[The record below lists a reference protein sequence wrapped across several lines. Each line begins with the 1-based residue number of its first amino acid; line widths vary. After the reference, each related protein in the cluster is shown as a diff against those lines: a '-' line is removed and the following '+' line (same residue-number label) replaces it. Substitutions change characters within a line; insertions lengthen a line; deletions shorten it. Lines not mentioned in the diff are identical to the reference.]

1 MNKINNY
8 IKKNLSFILTIFILV
23 QPFLDLFVSLSLNTL
38 VVPFNIGIVVRV
50 LFLLFIMYVSIFLYD
65 KKKLLV
71 YLLVLFLYTVFY
83 LVANINS
90 GGFSELH
97 GLVRILYFP
106 IMLLSLYSIKE
117 EFRISNMAF
126 VYSLF
131 IYIILIFIAN
141 ITGTSFQSYDIAKDG
156 SIGWFNSTNEVSVI
170 ITILIPIMI
179 IVFKGKGNFLL
190 KIFLTVLFLL
200 VISQIGT
207 KTPILGLFIIFFAL
221 FIWMVIVFIKNKRYG
236 YLISTFICVIVILVS
251 SILVVPKT
259 TFYKNIKIHLDYL
272 KVDSVFDVV
281 KDSYLFD
288 HFIFSQRITF
298 LEDISDKYENAT
310 IMEKLFGIGYVNDNG
325 NSYKSIEMDY
335 YDLYYSHGIIG
346 FIIIMGTY
354 LYILYRVFRSIPTKI
369 TFDRYMGYL
378 SLILI
383 LILSLFSGHVIV
395 SPSVSFVCVILI
407 INLINRNKKRLMFTA
422 YDLGVGGIESALVNL
437 LKFINYDKYNVDIYL
452 EKKRGARLSDL
463 PAFVNVFEFK
473 VSDNKNVLIRK
484 VINFLRQVF
493 FSIVNYNSYD
503 FSCCY
508 ATYSFSG
515 GKISKIAS
523 LNNSIYIHSNYKYV
537 YKNDSECLEFF
548 GKRRIFDFRKIFI
561 VSNEAKNDFL
571 SLYPGLEDRVLVFNN
586 FIDVD
591 GISELSKARVD
602 LIKRKNRKL
611 FVFVGRL
618 DDSSKRV
625 GRIINIVKNISD
637 VDLIIVGDGPDREK
651 YESLV
656 KKYKLGSRVTFVGKQ
671 SNPYPYIAMSDYL
684 ILTSVYEGFPVT
696 FLEAIVLHKPIIST
710 IDVSDDSIN
719 IGRDYGYII
728 SSDDDIMVD
737 DVRSILSNPHDI
749 KYKDLKS
756 IQKIRMKRL
765 EKIFDGGDID
775 A

>member
-8 IKKNLSFILTIFILV
+8 IRKNLSFILTIFILL
-23 QPFLDLFVSLSLNTL
+23 QPFLDLFVSLSLNTFVL
-38 VVPFNIGIVVRV
+38 PFNIGIVVRG
-50 LFLLFIMYVSIFLYD
+50 LFLFFIMYVSIFLYD

-97 GLVRILYFP
+97 GLIRVLYFP
-106 IMLLSLYSIKE
+106 IMLFSLYSIKE

-131 IYIILIFIAN
+131 IYITLIFIAN
-141 ITGTSFQSYDIAKDG
+141 ITGTSFQSYDVAKDG

-170 ITILIPIMI
+170 ITILMPIVI
-179 IVFKGKGNFLL
+179 IVFKGKGYLLL
-190 KIFLTVLFLL
+190 KIFLTLLFLL

-221 FIWMVIVFIKNKRYG
+221 FIWMVIVFIKRKMYG
-236 YLISTFICVIVILVS
+236 YLAFTFMLVIVTLVS
-251 SILVVPKT
+251 TILVVPKT
-259 TFYKNIKIHLDYL
+259 TFYKNIKIHLNYL

-288 HFIFSQRITF
+288 HFVFSQRITF

-310 IMEKLFGIGYVNDNG
+310 TMEKLFGIGYFNNSG

-335 YDLYYSHGIIG
+335 YDLYYSHGIVG

-354 LYILYRVFRSIPTKI
+354 VYVLYRVFRSIPTKV

-395 SPSVSFVCVILI
+395 SPAVSFVCVILI
-407 INLINRNKKRLMFTA
+407 INLISINKKRLMFTA

-437 LKFINYDKYNVDIYL
+437 LKFIDYDKYNVDIYL
-452 EKKRGARLSDL
+452 EKKRGMKLNDL
-463 PAFVNVFEFK
+463 PDFVGVFEFK

-484 VINFLRQVF
+484 MINVLRRMI
-493 FSIVNYNSYD
+493 FSIFNYHTYD

-508 ATYSFSG
+508 ATYSLSG
-515 GKISKIAS
+515 GKISRIAS

-561 VSNEAKNDFL
+561 VSNEAKDDFL

-586 FIDVD
+586 FIDID
-591 GISELSKARVD
+591 AINELSNIKVD
-602 LIKRKNRKL
+602 LAKRKDRKL

-618 DDSSKRV
+618 DDSSKKV

-637 VDLIIVGDGPDREK
+637 IDLIIVGDGPDREK
-651 YESLV
+651 YEILV
-656 KKYKLGSRVTFVGKQ
+656 KKYKLCSRVNFVGKQ

-728 SSDDDIMVD
+728 SSDDDIMID
-737 DVRSILSNPHDI
+737 DVRNILNNPRDI
-749 KYKDLKS
+749 KYKDLKR
-756 IQKIRMKRL
+756 IQKRRMKRL
-765 EKIFDGGDID
+765 EKIFDGVI
-775 A
+775 